1 MLCAVQTI
9 LLFVNSPDITL
20 DDPTQ
25 LKRIVFDYRDVM
37 VALSVPAYNS
47 SLRYSEKNT
56 TLRMQRFY
64 PESLDA
70 GQFFSPEFVT
80 LHVIGE

>member
-1 MLCAVQTI
+1 MLCKAHTI
-9 LLFVNSPDITL
+9 VCNSLDITL
-20 DDPTQ
+20 EDPTQ
-25 LKRIVFDYRDVM
+25 LERIVFESRDLM
-37 VALSVPAYNS
+37 VTLSVPAYNS
-47 SLRYSEKNT
+47 SLRSTEKTT

-70 GQFFSPEFVT
+70 GKFFSPEVVT

>member
-1 MLCAVQTI
+1 MY
-9 LLFVNSPDITL
+9 VNSPGITL

-25 LKRIVFDYRDVM
+25 LERIVFESRDVM
-37 VALSVPAYNS
+37 VPLSVPVYNS
-47 SLRYSEKNT
+47 SLRSTEKTT

-70 GQFFSPEFVT
+70 GKFFSPEFVT